1 MNPPLSAFTVP
12 ISCTMMAGW
21 ILFTAIR
28 VIVSQK
34 PVVFSRRWGF
44 VFMCL
49 LLLPGAFGLLSL
61 VLSSPAAFS
70 EGLAFYFLLVVLLLG
85 YVWTKSRGYG
95 VLGVSRDYFR
105 EALAVSASDL
115 GFTLEEAPERR
126 DFRVR
131 IKETGQEIK
140 VVLKGR
146 GGVAGFGPVDR
157 SSRELVRRLA
167 RGMSKYFATVPGE
180 MNYSKVILNIAI
192 SLLVFVSAVWMAMT
206 SIRTSQQIQESIQ
219 QSLSDRATPAAPA
232 TSGTQ
237 HRATP

>member
-12 ISCTMMAGW
+12 IACTMMAGW

-70 EGLAFYFLLVVLLLG
+70 AAFVAVYLLLLG
-85 YVWTKSRGYG
+85 YFWTKSRGYV

-126 DFRVR
+126 GFRVR
-131 IKETGQEIK
+131 INETGQEIK

-146 GGVAGFGPVDR
+146 GGVAGFGPINR
-157 SSRELVRRLA
+157 SSRELVRHLA
-167 RGMSKYFATVPGE
+167 RGMRKYFATVAGE
-180 MNYSKVILNIAI
+180 MNYRMAILQIAFSLIIVAGAI
-192 SLLVFVSAVWMAMT
+192 SMVMDG
-206 SIRTSQQIQESIQ
+206 IRSSQRIRESIQ
-219 QSLSDRATPAAPA
+219 RSLHDSTAPAAPA
-232 TSGTQ
+232 TSE
-237 HRATP
+237 TPTRTTHNP